1 MTPNPVSSAPCQ
13 EPTYSTAANSAKI
26 PPLVGANEQRGL
38 QGYKVT
44 AERTPRRT
52 RSIRWDESIR
62 NFDANL
68 AIEADR
74 TRMERQVGQC
84 WGILSRSEQF
94 LYRRPQVLSHNFSII
109 ARHALAFSI

>member
-1 MTPNPVSSAPCQ
+1 MMWIKARNAGSDA
-13 EPTYSTAANSAKI
+13 
-26 PPLVGANEQRGL
+26 G
-38 QGYKVT
+38 
-44 AERTPRRT
+44 RTPRRT

-94 LYRRPQVLSHNFSII
+94 YTDVLKY
-109 ARHALAFSI
+109 